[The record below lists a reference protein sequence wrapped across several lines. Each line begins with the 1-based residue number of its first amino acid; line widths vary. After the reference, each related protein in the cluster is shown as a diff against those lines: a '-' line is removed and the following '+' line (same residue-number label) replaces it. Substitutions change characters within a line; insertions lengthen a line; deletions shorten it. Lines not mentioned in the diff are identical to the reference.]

1 MTQKS
6 WMTWVLLM
14 CLLWICPIFKAKGGN
29 FVLDYKNCP
38 PKQKIIFI
46 VADNFNGLIGR
57 KQNNLQIDNC
67 IIFLQKNA
75 SKLTRRL
82 WGAEWPQMDDKND
95 SLVLRISKW
104 HIKKK
109 NLCVLNGTHC
119 NATVSQLKAKEC
131 SAQKEPNCVFSQ
143 MINGSCHARCLDTET
158 VCEKSTYNEDHC
170 KKMDT
175 QNRWI
180 KDKYIINFTR
190 TGSHCLNC
198 NNPVKK
204 PERTINLKQN
214 VTVDKKGKLDPAQ
227 AVKIVNNIPSIVPS
241 FSESSAELNA
251 GGGVTGAIVKKTEPE
266 DVDEVSFAYLSPN
279 DSMNII
285 DSRDF
290 LSPFSRSVTVS
301 KQAFEKAIDS
311 NVSEAFAAVL
321 RFNNMAQDELN
332 STVLGDEVIAI
343 EMGVAITNLTDKISI
358 NFRNLKYEGIPSC
371 RSWNGEGNQP
381 NWTDD
386 GCETIQDGDNITC
399 RCSHLTFFAILLAPL
414 NETISSSDLNTLT
427 IITQI
432 GCGLSMF
439 FLGIVLFMHFFMRK
453 TKTSKTTWLL
463 IHLVSAMFLLNLTF
477 LINSVVAKMK
487 NSVGCKIMAAF
498 MHYFMLA
505 TFTWFA
511 VQAFHLCLQLYT
523 RGNISIHR
531 YILKVSV
538 TSWVLPSVV
547 VIVLFILGKYG
558 EQVIHT
564 DNTENNEA
572 MCWITDSDVHYI
584 VNIGY
589 YVLVFLFTFT
599 TFIIMLS
606 WLFCLKRTKAGNVQM
621 SRNGKNIV
629 TILGLC
635 CMLGI
640 TWGFAFFA
648 YGALRIPSYYIFTAL
663 NSFQGFFLFI
673 YHYNTRQWEEVNIG
687 VNKNPDN
694 ISSISTLNTSLG
706 NHENPYTNQPGKK

>member
-1 MTQKS
+1 
-6 WMTWVLLM
+6 
-14 CLLWICPIFKAKGGN
+14 
-29 FVLDYKNCP
+29 
-38 PKQKIIFI
+38 
-46 VADNFNGLIGR
+46 
-57 KQNNLQIDNC
+57 
-67 IIFLQKNA
+67 
-75 SKLTRRL
+75 
-82 WGAEWPQMDDKND
+82 MDDKND

-104 HIKKK
+104 HINRKVH
-109 NLCVLNGTHC
+109 LCVLNGTHC
-119 NATVSQLKAKEC
+119 NATVSQLTAKEC
-131 SAQKEPNCVFSQ
+131 SAQKEPNCVSSQ

-158 VCEKSTYNEDHC
+158 VCENSTYNEDHC

-175 QNRWI
+175 QNPWI
-180 KDKYIINFTR
+180 KDKYSINFTS

-214 VTVDKKGKLDPAQ
+214 VTVDKKGELDPAQ
-227 AVKIVNNIPSIVPS
+227 AVKIMSDIASIVAS
-241 FSESSAELNA
+241 FNESSAELNA
-251 GGGVTGAIVKKTEPE
+251 GGGVTGAVVKKTEPE
-266 DVDEVSFAYLSPN
+266 DVDEVSLAYLSPN

-290 LSPFSRSVTVS
+290 LPSFSRSVTVS
-301 KQAFEKAIDS
+301 KQAFEKAFDS

-332 STVLGDEVIAI
+332 STVLDDEVVAI

-358 NFRNLKYEGIPSC
+358 NFRNLKYEGVPSC
-371 RSWNGEGNQP
+371 RSWNGEGNLP

-414 NETISSSDLNTLT
+414 NETISSSDLNALT
-427 IITQI
+427 IITQV

-439 FLGIVLFMHFFMRK
+439 FLGIVLFMHFLMRK
-453 TKTSKTTWLL
+453 NKTSKTTWLL
-463 IHLVSAMFLLNLTF
+463 IHLVLAMFMLNLTF
-477 LINSVVAKMK
+477 LINSFVAKMK

-523 RGNISIHR
+523 GGNISIHR
-531 YILKVSV
+531 YILKASI
-538 TSWVLPSVV
+538 TSWVLPSIV

-606 WLFCLKRTKAGNVQM
+606 WLFCLKRTKAGNAQM

-673 YHYNTRQWEEVNIG
+673 YYYNTRQWGEINGG
-687 VNKNPDN
+687 VNKNSDSN
-694 ISSISTLNTSLG
+694 SSVATLNTSLD
-706 NHENPYTNQPGKK
+706 NHKNPYTNQPGKK

>member
-1 MTQKS
+1 MRDIAS
-6 WMTWVLLM
+6 
-14 CLLWICPIFKAKGGN
+14 
-29 FVLDYKNCP
+29 
-38 PKQKIIFI
+38 I
-46 VADNFNGLIGR
+46 VA
-57 KQNNLQIDNC
+57 
-67 IIFLQKNA
+67 
-75 SKLTRRL
+75 
-82 WGAEWPQMDDKND
+82 
-95 SLVLRISKW
+95 
-104 HIKKK
+104 
-109 NLCVLNGTHC
+109 
-119 NATVSQLKAKEC
+119 
-131 SAQKEPNCVFSQ
+131 
-143 MINGSCHARCLDTET
+143 
-158 VCEKSTYNEDHC
+158 
-170 KKMDT
+170 
-175 QNRWI
+175 
-180 KDKYIINFTR
+180 
-190 TGSHCLNC
+190 
-198 NNPVKK
+198 
-204 PERTINLKQN
+204 
-214 VTVDKKGKLDPAQ
+214 
-227 AVKIVNNIPSIVPS
+227 S

-251 GGGVTGAIVKKTEPE
+251 GGGLMGAIVKKTELE

-279 DSMNII
+279 DSINII

-290 LSPFSRSVTVS
+290 LPSFSRSVTVS
-301 KQAFEKAIDS
+301 KEAFEKAIDS

-321 RFNNMAQDELN
+321 RFTNMAQDELN

-358 NFRNLKYEGIPSC
+358 SFRKMKYEGIPSC
-371 RSWNGEGNQP
+371 RSWNGEGNLP

-414 NETISSSDLNTLT
+414 NETISSSDLNALT
-427 IITQI
+427 IITQV

-439 FLGIVLFMHFFMRK
+439 FLGIVLFMHFLMRK
-453 TKTSKTTWLL
+453 TKASKTTWLL
-463 IHLVSAMFLLNLTF
+463 IHLVLAMFLLNLTF
-477 LINSVVAKMK
+477 LINSFVAKMK

-498 MHYFMLA
+498 MHYSLLA

-606 WLFCLKRTKAGNVQM
+606 WLFCLKRTKEGNVQM

-673 YHYNTRQWEEVNIG
+673 YYYNTSKWGEINGG
-687 VNKNPDN
+687 VNKNSDSN
-694 ISSISTLNTSLG
+694 SSIATLNTSLG
-706 NHENPYTNQPGKK
+706 NHKNPYTNQPGKK